1 MLTQNTSIQTQ
12 FYNWLSYRCAYEVH
26 NPTSTINGVPLLLV
40 HPIGVGLSRKFWE
53 RFINEFYTQGHQ
65 NQIYNP
71 DLLGCGDSDMPAIPS
86 PPEFEAQQ
94 LQYFIENI
102 IQKPVILVVQGALF
116 PVAVE
121 LYEQIPDL
129 VAGMVLSGPPTW
141 SLISKDRPK
150 WRQNLAW
157 SIFSSPIG
165 NLFYRYA
172 RTEKFLRNFST
183 KRLFAFPEKVD
194 ADWLG
199 TLRAGASNMA
209 SRYAVFS
216 FLAGFWRRD
225 YRNRVASIQKPVLVV
240 MGEVASSIA
249 KEGEQEKANER
260 LAEYLA
266 CLPEGQ
272 GIKIPGRNVLPYEST
287 KEFVNAISSFVKSI

>member
-1 MLTQNTSIQTQ
+1 MLTQDTTQTQ
-12 FYNWLSYRCAYEVH
+12 YYTWQNYRCAYEVY
-26 NPTSTINGVPLLLV
+26 NSSNTPNGAPLLLV
-40 HPIGVGLSRKFWE
+40 HPIGVGLSRKFWQ
-53 RFINEFYTQGHQ
+53 RFISEFYNQGHQ

-71 DLLGCGDSDMPAIPS
+71 DLIGCGDSDMPAIPS
-86 PPEFEAQQ
+86 TPDFEAQQ
-94 LQYFIENI
+94 LQFFIQNI
-102 IQKPVILVVQGALF
+102 IKKPVILIVQGALF
-116 PVAVE
+116 PVAVD
-121 LYEQIPDL
+121 LYHKVPDL
-129 VAGMVLSGPPTW
+129 IAGMVLSGPPTW

-157 SIFSSPIG
+157 SIFSSPFG

-183 KRLFAFPEKVD
+183 KRLFASRDKVD
-194 ADWLG
+194 SEWLN
-199 TLRAGASNMA
+199 TLQKGASNMA

-216 FLAGFWRRD
+216 FLAGFWRQD
-225 YRNRVASIQKPVLVV
+225 YRSRVTAIQKPVLVV

-266 CLPEGQ
+266 CLPQAQ
-272 GIKIPGRNVLPYEST
+272 GVKIPGRNVLPYEST
-287 KEFVNAISSFVKSI
+287 TEFVKAISSFVKSI